1 MNTASRPSEEITNAA
16 THGLGAVLA
25 IGGTVAL
32 IVHAASS
39 SDPWRIV
46 SFTVFGATMIL
57 LYAASAVYHAMPP
70 GRAKTT
76 FKMIDHLAIFVL
88 IAGTYT
94 PFTLVPL
101 RGPVGW
107 TVFGVIWGMA
117 VAGIVLKIFTIGK
130 YRKLSTLV
138 YIVMGWTVIG
148 AVRPLVQSVPRE
160 TLVWLAAGGL
170 SYTFGTVFYLS
181 KRLPY
186 AHAVWHLFVL
196 GGTVSHFIAVM
207 RL

>member
-1 MNTASRPSEEITNAA
+1 MSTTFRPSEEIPNTA
-16 THGLGAVLA
+16 THGLGAALA

-46 SFTVFGATMIL
+46 SYSVFGVTMIL
-57 LYAASAVYHAMPP
+57 LYAASAIYHAMPP
-70 GRAKTT
+70 GRAKNA

-148 AVRPLVQSVPRE
+148 AVRPLIRSVPPE

-207 RL
+207 QL

>member
-1 MNTASRPSEEITNAA
+1 M
-16 THGLGAVLA
+16 LA

-32 IVHAASS
+32 IVRAASS

-46 SFTVFGATMIL
+46 SFTVFGVTMIL

-70 GRAKTT
+70 GRAKNT

-107 TVFGVIWGMA
+107 TVFGVIWGLA
-117 VAGIVLKIFTIGK
+117 VAGIVLKVFTIGK

-186 AHAVWHLFVL
+186 GHAVWHLFVL
-196 GGTVSHFIAVM
+196 GGTVSHFVAVM
-207 RL
+207 QL